1 MGGVTVI
8 MNNDV
13 LVLVRQTIAE
23 SLHFQLAEVRTEGA
37 DSAKKIDWRGFRIG
51 VAGGFGKVY
60 NDLFPVVF
68 VFRYYCETV
77 QGKFPMLARSGTLCS
92 GLNSRFWGT

>member
-1 MGGVTVI
+1 

-23 SLHFQLAEVRTEGA
+23 SLHFQLAEARAEGA
-37 DSAKKIDWRGFRIG
+37 DSARKIDWRGLPHWSPMDL
-51 VAGGFGKVY
+51 GKSTTIY
-60 NDLFPVVF
+60 FLLYSSPDD
-68 VFRYYCETV
+68 YCETV
-77 QGKFPMLARSGTLCS
+77 HDRSPLLARSGTLCS

>member
-1 MGGVTVI
+1 

-23 SLHFQLAEVRTEGA
+23 SLHFQLAEARAEGA
-37 DSAKKIDWRGFRIG
+37 DSARKIDWRGLPLMDL
-51 VAGGFGKVY
+51 GKVY

-68 VFRYYCETV
+68 V
-77 QGKFPMLARSGTLCS
+77 
-92 GLNSRFWGT
+92 SR